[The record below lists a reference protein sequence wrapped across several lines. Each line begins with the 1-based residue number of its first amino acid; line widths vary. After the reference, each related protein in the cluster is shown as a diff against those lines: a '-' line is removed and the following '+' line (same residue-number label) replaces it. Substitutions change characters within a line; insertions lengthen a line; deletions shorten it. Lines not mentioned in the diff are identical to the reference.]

1 MQISAMP
8 LGQLTSWPAEELS
21 LSKLVYARRIAPLS
35 ASAFTELYNRVVG
48 RGRWLKVKQTR
59 PLGSFFGRFWFAFG
73 LLACLFIYFGKLA
86 MWTHCKPKLSNCEV
100 WLESLGQAG
109 NQKCKAW
116 GKRPIAFS
124 KGWNQQ
130 AEPMDQQCS
139 SQHPRELFARKEI
152 GVFCQE
158 QPRIGN
164 PYLEDAFLQD
174 YLKSQL
180 PTEVFADVSLDLEQF
195 GARVKDE
202 IDLLGR
208 ECELNPPQLKQFDA
222 WGRRV
227 DEIITCPAWKRMKE
241 ISAEEGLIA
250 EAYERRYSNW
260 SRVHQIAKLYLFAP
274 SSGFFSCPLAM
285 TDGAAKVIESLGIPK
300 PLKEVFIH
308 LTSRDPA
315 KFWTSGQWMTERR
328 GGSDVAR
335 GTETVA
341 LELPDGSYSLHGLKW
356 FTSATDSDITL
367 TLARSMTADGQ
378 IQQGS
383 KGLSLFYLKMRD
395 EEGKLNGIEIQR
407 LKDKL
412 GTRQLPTAELLLNG
426 AKSLKI
432 SAEGRGVASIVN
444 MLTITRIHNVIGAV
458 ASMRR
463 VITLARDYATKREA
477 FGKPLK
483 AHPLHMQTLARMEV
497 QARGAFLLM
506 MEIGK
511 LLGLE
516 ETKKDTEQDQHMLR
530 LLTPVAKLYT
540 GKQAVAVTSEGL
552 ECFGGQGYMEDTGL
566 AGILR
571 DAQVKVLQFKNV
583 LSASVSPGLRMHQ
596 LLIENVLERAASN
609 CAPTACNWIYAPNAR
624 DFNLTVLTIWEGTTN
639 ILSLDVLRSLVK
651 SQGKVL
657 DAFFSTA
664 QARLKVALS
673 VSELEIS
680 VQIVQNALH
689 KLKQFT
695 QKITLKG
702 EAGMQL
708 SARDFAY
715 ALARI
720 YGGVLLLEYA
730 ARPNASATDIYT
742 AQRWCHQDMCPV
754 DSEDKAGSYSTGAA
768 SLDTSLVYDKHPVLK
783 GRL

>member
-1 MQISAMP
+1 MQIPAMP
-8 LGQLTSWPAEELS
+8 LGQLASWPAEELS
-21 LSKLVYARRIAPLS
+21 LSKLIYARRVAPLS
-35 ASAFTELYNRVVG
+35 ASAFTELFNRVVG
-48 RGRWLKVKQTR
+48 RERWLKVKQTR
-59 PLGSFFGRFWFAFG
+59 PLGSFFGRFWFAFW

-100 WLESLGQAG
+100 WLQSLGQAG

-130 AEPMDQQCS
+130 VEAMDQKCS

-180 PTEVFADVSLDLEQF
+180 PAEVFADESLDLEQF

-208 ECELNPPQLKQFDA
+208 ECEINPPQLKQFDA
-222 WGRRV
+222 WGRHV

-260 SRVHQIAKLYLFAP
+260 SRIHQIAKLYLFAP
-274 SSGFFSCPLAM
+274 SSGLFSCPLAM

-328 GGSDVAR
+328 GGSDVAS

-367 TLARSMTADGQ
+367 TLARTMTADGQ

-383 KGLSLFYLKMRD
+383 QGLSLFYLKMRD

-444 MLTITRIHNVIGAV
+444 MMTITRIHNVIYAV
-458 ASMRR
+458 ACMRR
-463 VITLARDYATKREA
+463 VITLAKDYATKREA

-530 LLTPVAKLYT
+530 LLTPVVKLYT

-571 DAQVKVLQFKNV
+571 DAQV
-583 LSASVSPGLRMHQ
+583 
-596 LLIENVLERAASN
+596 
-609 CAPTACNWIYAPNAR
+609 
-624 DFNLTVLTIWEGTTN
+624 LTIWEGTTN

-657 DAFFSTA
+657 DAFFSTV

-673 VSELEIS
+673 VSELELF
-680 VQIVQNALH
+680 VQMVQNALH
-689 KLKQFT
+689 KLRQFT
-695 QKITLKG
+695 QKISLKG

-715 ALARI
+715 ALART

-730 ARPNASATDIYT
+730 ARPNASATDIYS